1 MIIYTPLL
9 EQEIFEDEEQHESFH
24 WLNVNHATV
33 KLRRDVEN
41 NSFEIVHMTSTNPS
55 DYLQKHLQPGSIY
68 YL

>member
-33 KLRRDVEN
+33 KL
-41 NSFEIVHMTSTNPS
+41 
-55 DYLQKHLQPGSIY
+55 
-68 YL
+68 